1 MQRDASTVLNPLW
14 IFQNSKVFQKLGGG
28 DPLYNLYKQ
37 AEKIAKVLESVQSG
51 MSSKRLNINVYSSS
65 DREVEQKAIEDS
77 VREWRERKEQK

>member
-1 MQRDASTVLNPLW
+1 MDFSEFKGV
-14 IFQNSKVFQKLGGG
+14 SEVGGG

-37 AEKIAKVLESVQSG
+37 AEKIVKVLESVQAG